1 MITKKSKYLKEKNE
15 DLRTIINCVFLLV
28 FIFGIIGFLIFSNWK
43 INQKRTD
50 LRAKIDVLQEEIE
63 DLKTKKSQLEAGVI
77 EAGQDEYLEE
87 KIREQG
93 YKKPG
98 EKAVVVKKE
107 GEEEIT
113 VEEETIFD
121 KILKTFQRD

>member
-1 MITKKSKYLKEKNE
+1 MITKKSKYIKEKNE
-15 DLRTIINCVFLLV
+15 EPRMIISRIALLV
-28 FIFGIIGFLIFSNWK
+28 FIFSIIGFFIFSNWR

-50 LRAKIDVLQEEIE
+50 LRAKIDFLQKEIE
-63 DLKTKKSQLEAGVI
+63 ELKIKKSQLEAGI
-77 EAGQDEYLEE
+77 LEAGEDEYLEE

-98 EKAVVVKKE
+98 EKAIVVKKE
-107 GEEEIT
+107 GEEET
-113 VEEETIFD
+113 SEEEETIFD